1 MNHFT
6 AIGIPLHTMEDAPAL
21 FTPLL
26 DDTTPLESTIPG
38 YVYWVWE
45 AGQGTEIWFQFNET
59 TNTIISSS
67 PAFKGM
73 TRITVN
79 VTQALEEESPLE
91 ALLQGWVNP
100 RDNDPESGDYPMVFT
115 WLDKGLH
122 PQLEYPQIHTFQITA
137 FAHELVAY
145 PNEDAFSAANQNPGS
160 SANDNDVKVSFAP
173 ESFIPSGMFVEEEGD
188 TPTPTAMFTGHVLE
202 VRELTTP
209 LSDTPF
215 YWIRVKTF
223 GGEYDVVATNDVI
236 KGKPITGGI
245 VTGVFWLRG
254 RMLDQ

>member
-26 DDTTPLESTIPG
+26 DDSTPLESTIPG

-145 PNEDAFSAANQNPGS
+145 PNEDAFSASQPS
-160 SANDNDVKVSFAP
+160 SGDADEIKVSIGS
-173 ESFIPSGMFVEEEGD
+173 ESFIPTGMFVEEGD
-188 TPTPTAMFTGHVLE
+188 TPRPTAMFNGRVLDMK
-202 VRELTTP
+202 ELASP
-209 LSDTPF
+209 LDDEPF
-215 YWIRVKTF
+215 YWLRVRTF
-223 GGEYDVVATNDVI
+223 GGEYDVVVSSDVI
-236 KGKPITGGI
+236 EGELAIDGI
-245 VTGVFWLRG
+245 VSGVFWLCG